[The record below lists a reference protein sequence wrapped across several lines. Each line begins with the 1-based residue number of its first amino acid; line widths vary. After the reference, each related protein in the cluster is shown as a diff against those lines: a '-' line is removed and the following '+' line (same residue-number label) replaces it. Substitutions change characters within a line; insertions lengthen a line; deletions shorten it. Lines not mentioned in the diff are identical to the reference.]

1 MKKVNTRKTQR
12 ARSKATRT
20 VLLLFSVLLLV
31 TGIILLLIDPIK
43 RMNRNRITD
52 EALQEMQRRIEQT
65 IGASEMTYIVPATGN
80 EVEGEA
86 YDFVGE
92 TEETTTEEEG
102 DGSGGS
108 GGDSGDYVLTS
119 IGILEISS
127 IGRKFT
133 VWDEASQVSLRYGV
147 GHYVDSVMPGEVGN
161 ATILGHNY
169 RDGSMFHYLGNLQ
182 VGDSVVF
189 TNNNGEQMVFY
200 VTDSLIISAD
210 EIMNY
215 ALGNITDARQLT
227 LITCTYE
234 YGRTGWRRV
243 VICQMPEDAAA
254 VTESTDVITDTESTE
269 EAVTEATEP
278 ETEAPAEPTEAETEA
293 PAEAAAE
300 APADTPEDTVAENPT

>member
-210 EIMNY
+210 EI
-215 ALGNITDARQLT
+215 
-227 LITCTYE
+227 ITCTYE

-293 PAEAAAE
+293 PTEAAAE
-300 APADTPEDTVAENPT
+300 APADTPEDTAAENPT

>member
-1 MKKVNTRKTQR
+1 MKKVNTHKTQR

-20 VLLLFSVLLLV
+20 VLLVFSLLLLV
-31 TGIILLLIDPIK
+31 AGVVLLLIDPIK
-43 RMNRNRITD
+43 RMNRNRIAD
-52 EALQEMQRRIEQT
+52 DALREMERRIEQT

-86 YDFVGE
+86 YDFIGE
-92 TEETTTEEEG
+92 TEETTSEEEG
-102 DGSGGS
+102 
-108 GGDSGDYVLTS
+108 GDYSGDDGNYVLTS
-119 IGILEISS
+119 IGILEIGS
-127 IGRKFT
+127 IGQKYT
-133 VWDEASQVSLRYGV
+133 VWDEATQISLRYGV

-169 RDGSMFHYLGNLQ
+169 RDGSMFHNLGNLQ

-200 VTDSLIISAD
+200 VTQSLIISAD
-210 EIMNY
+210 EIMDY

-243 VICQMPEDAAA
+243 VICQMPEDAAP
-254 VTESTDVITDTESTE
+254 VTESTDIIADTGSTE
-269 EAVTEATEP
+269 EIVTEATDATEP
-278 ETEAPAEPTEAETEA
+278 ETEAST
-293 PAEAAAE
+293 EAAAE
-300 APADTPEDTVAENPT
+300 DPTEAGGDSPEDTDAENPT